1 MSTEDDVISELKEG
15 NHMSIEDDIISE
27 MKETTEERSS
37 KEQSRL

>member
-1 MSTEDDVISELKEG
+1 MSTEDDVISELNEG